1 MGIFQRR
8 WRKKWLRQ
16 VLPFVTLFGGFNYNF
31 QGYKVTSIWVI
42 ILGHLEV
49 SLEGMFLHGF
59 NLWSF
64 RAMAKTTPKKCTKR
78 WVLHGIYYT
87 SRYHSSI
94 QKGANNS
101 GKWPKK
107 CGFAG
112 VLKLHPIGLGGV
124 TSGRCIPY
132 DRYEWSEMG
141 PLVDSPT

>member
-1 MGIFQRR
+1 
-8 WRKKWLRQ
+8 
-16 VLPFVTLFGGFNYNF
+16 
-31 QGYKVTSIWVI
+31 
-42 ILGHLEV
+42 
-49 SLEGMFLHGF
+49 
-59 NLWSF
+59 
-64 RAMAKTTPKKCTKR
+64 MAKTTPKKCTKR
-78 WVLHGIYYT
+78 WVLHGIYDT

-112 VLKLHPIGLGGV
+112 VLKLHPYGLGGV

-141 PLVDSPT
+141 PLYMAEI